1 MYVEA
6 SVRNQSDMGF
16 VLLWMKVTSLKKA
29 PNISGE
35 TSSPTLM
42 ILRKISPLLVI
53 KGRS

>member
-29 PNISGE
+29 PNISGDII
-35 TSSPTLM
+35 TN
-42 ILRKISPLLVI
+42 INDI
-53 KGRS
+53 KKNFTPASD